1 MVESYGIII
10 ISAFWWGFFF
20 GEVNTKSK
28 MLQDEK
34 YAEHYEQ
41 IIESIKESQDP
52 ENVKLLKKYNKE
64 INPDQ
69 VTMF

>member
-1 MVESYGIII
+1 MTESYLIII

-34 YAEHYEQ
+34 YAQRYEE
-41 IIESIKESQDP
+41 IIQAIEDSEKQ
-52 ENVKLLKKYNKE
+52 ENINLLKDHDRE